1 MRIGEAA
8 RRAGVNPETI
18 RYYER
23 RGLPPDHERTV
34 GGQREYSDDT
44 VRFVSAVKEAQSLGF
59 SLREIDDVVRDARR
73 NPDGA
78 AAVIRRRLETKLADV
93 GAEIADLHRTRA
105 GLERALDEVWTSVP
119 HGTSPPAYLVRGG
132 RHPQLAAG
140 EALHVTN
147 GESVASTLRRTTL
160 GGAVLAW
167 QDALHEGPLACVPE
181 PEFRELR
188 AGFLAE
194 CGWESAKAIAEEMRR
209 RDELLAYALEGAHA
223 IVLWFEHDL
232 YDQLQLVQ
240 ILAAVPAHA
249 PGSVELIQSAEH
261 LGPLDEEQLAALWP
275 SRVAIAPAT
284 VELGHRAWHAVCSG
298 EVETVLAEDT
308 SALPHLA
315 PALRRLLE
323 EREPLGR
330 TDRQLLEQLVAGP
343 ATPLQLFFANQ
354 AREEAAF
361 LGDTWCFLHLH
372 ELAERGLVEPVA
384 GGSLPLPPP
393 RSDREAFTALH
404 LRLTPAGRALV

>member
-23 RGLPPDHERTV
+23 RSLLPEPDRTS
-34 GGQREYSDDT
+34 GGQREYTDDT
-44 VRFVSAVKEAQSLGF
+44 VRFVSAVKEAQSLGL
-59 SLREIDDVVRDARR
+59 SLREIEDVVRTARR
-73 NPDGA
+73 NPGGA
-78 AAVIRRRLETKLADV
+78 AEAIRRRLETKLADV
-93 GAEIADLHRTRA
+93 DAEIADLRRTRA

-140 EALHVTN
+140 DALHVTN
-147 GESVASTLRRTTL
+147 GESVASTLRRTGL

-167 QDALHEGPLACVPE
+167 QDALHEGPLACVPA

-188 AGFLAE
+188 AGFLAD
-194 CGWESAKAIAEEMRR
+194 CGWGSGKAIAEEMRR
-209 RDELLAYALEGAHA
+209 RDELLAHALAGAHP

-232 YDQLQLVQ
+232 YDQLQLLQ
-240 ILAAVPAHA
+240 ILSAITVDT
-249 PGSVELIQSAEH
+249 PGSAELLQSTEH
-261 LGPLDEEQLAALWP
+261 LGPLDEEALAALWP
-275 SRVAIAPAT
+275 SRVALTPAT
-284 VELGHRAWHAVCSG
+284 IELGRQAWNAVCSA
-298 EVETVLAEDT
+298 ELEPFLATDT
-308 SALPHLA
+308 SALPDLT

-323 EREPLGR
+323 EREPVGR
-330 TDRQLLEQLVAGP
+330 TDRQLLEALADGP

-361 LGDTWCFLHLH
+361 LGDTWCFLHVH

-384 GGSLPLPPP
+384 GGALPLPPP
-393 RSDREAFTALH
+393 RTDRDAFIAVH
-404 LRLTPAGRALV
+404 LRLTAAGRALV